1 MSAKLV
7 ETLEAAMAGLA
18 QEFDRDAS
26 VMVQFAAGD
35 WVKIKAA
42 LKEAKDAIA
51 MHDVADAAGVVSHT
65 TSGQPIPAEARLDSI
80 PHEHVVEAVQEQG
93 VAAQVAESPVAAVEI
108 TPPPAVAVTT
118 DIPATPPGA
127 ANVA

>member
-1 MSAKLV
+1 MSVKLI
-7 ETLEAAMAGLA
+7 ETLEAAMSGLA

-35 WVKIKAA
+35 WAKIKAA

-51 MHDVADAAGVVSHT
+51 MHNVADAAGVVSHT

-80 PHEHVVEAVQEQG
+80 PPETVVAAVVEQG
-93 VAAQVAESPVAAVEI
+93 VAAQVAESPVAVVEV
-108 TPPPAVAVTT
+108 TPPAPADETTITGADHVA
-118 DIPATPPGA
+118 
-127 ANVA
+127 